1 MPENKTKPTSQTV
14 EAFLASVV
22 NVKRREEGIIVCAM
36 MQEITGE
43 PPVMWG
49 PSIIGFGK
57 YHYKYAT
64 GHEGDAPLV
73 GFSPRKQALTLYV
86 LVGENGFDDLMAK
99 LGKFKTSK
107 ACLYINKLSDVNMD
121 ILRELID
128 RSYRAMLDSDHC
140 MACKD

>member
-22 NVKRREEGIIVCAM
+22 NVKRREEGRIVCAM

-99 LGKFKTSK
+99 LGKFKTRK